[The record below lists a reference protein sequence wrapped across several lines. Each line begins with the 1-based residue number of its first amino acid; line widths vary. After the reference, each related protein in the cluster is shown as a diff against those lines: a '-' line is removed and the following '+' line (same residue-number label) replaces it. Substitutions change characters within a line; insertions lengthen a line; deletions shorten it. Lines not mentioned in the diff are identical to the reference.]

1 MGWSVDQPLT
11 VLHLA
16 TADHASTAQVDAWLQ
31 RYSTSVS
38 RCSDVFDA
46 CLNLI
51 RSPEHVPDLVLLGAD
66 YLLTDELNIFDYLRE
81 TWPSAIVVVYGDAE
95 RCARLTAGRDTDVYT
110 PPRAALDLAQSP
122 AALLE
127 QARQALRG
135 GESARLKVRPTEV
148 AVDPTPQA
156 NGIRLRSGESSAI
169 LTREELAALLGR
181 PPGN

>member
-31 RYSTSVS
+31 RYSASVL
-38 RCSDVFDA
+38 RCADAFDA

-95 RCARLTAGRDTDVYT
+95 RCARLTTGRDAELYT
-110 PPRAALDLAQSP
+110 PPRAAIDPAQSP

-127 QARQALRG
+127 QARQSLRG
-135 GESARLKVRPTEV
+135 GDGVRLRVRPTDAPVEP
-148 AVDPTPQA
+148 APPE